1 MDLTSERRQLPVVIF
16 DGDDTLWQTE
26 YLYDD
31 ARSAAA
37 RVVAEAGIDPG
48 DWELLQRAI
57 DVLNVST
64 MGLSRE
70 RFPLSCAQ
78 AYVISA
84 ESAGVPFSGQVGD
97 AVAAVAR
104 GVFETAA
111 PTFPQAAIVLEALRV
126 GWRIVLLTQGDTGV
140 QRWRVETSGLA
151 HLFDAIEIVDRK
163 DGSVLLALLER
174 LGVAAADCW
183 MVGNSL
189 RSDIEPAVSCGL
201 RAIWIDAHVWEHER
215 DSQFGGHELVVVA
228 ASLRDVP
235 GLLSA
240 GELGRRGPSE
250 E

>member
-1 MDLTSERRQLPVVIF
+1 MDLASERRRLPVVIF

-31 ARSAAA
+31 ARSNAA
-37 RVVAEAGIDPG
+37 RVVAKAGIDPG
-48 DWELLQRAI
+48 DWERLQRAI

-78 AYVISA
+78 AYVLA
-84 ESAGVPFSGQVGD
+84 AQLVGLPYLGRVGD
-97 AVAAVAR
+97 AVAAAAQA
-104 GVFETAA
+104 VFETAA
-111 PTFPQAAIVLEALRV
+111 PTFPEATTVLEALRV
-126 GWRIVLLTQGDTGV
+126 GWRIVLLTQGDTDV

-151 HLFDAIEIVDRK
+151 HLFDRIEIVDRK
-163 DGSVLLALLER
+163 DGSVLRALLER
-174 LGVAAADCW
+174 LGAGAADSW

-215 DSQFGGHELVVVA
+215 DSQLGEHGLVVVA
-228 ASLRDVP
+228 TSLGDVP
-235 GLLSA
+235 VLLSA
-240 GELGRRGPSE
+240 GGLGFRGPSE
-250 E
+250 